1 MPSML
6 ESLRTRIFADGADM
20 PRILEL
26 ASDPR
31 IAGFTTNP
39 TLMRKAGQTD
49 YTMFAKSLL
58 AEITDL
64 PISFEVLADDAE
76 GIESE
81 ARRIASWGDNVF
93 VKVPVTTTLGQP
105 LAPVVQRLSADGVQ
119 VNVTAIFTPA
129 QVETVTAA
137 LSGGAPSFVSV
148 FAGRIADAGV
158 DPIPIMK
165 TSLEIIA
172 AVPTTELI
180 WASPREVLNVV
191 QASEIGCHVITL
203 THDLLAKLA
212 LLGRDLNDFS
222 LDTVR
227 MFHSDA
233 IAAGLAL

>member
-1 MPSML
+1 ML
-6 ESLRTRIFADGADM
+6 ESLRTRIFADGADL
-20 PRILEL
+20 PRMIEL
-26 ASDPR
+26 AHEPH
-31 IAGFTTNP
+31 ICGFTTNP

-49 YTMFAKSLL
+49 YTIFAKSLL
-58 AEITDL
+58 AVITDL

-105 LAPVVQRLSADGVQ
+105 MAPVIQRLSADGVQ
-119 VNVTAIFTPA
+119 VNVTAVFTLA
-129 QVETVTAA
+129 QVEAVTAA
-137 LSGGAPSFVSV
+137 LSDGVASFVSV

-165 TSLEIIA
+165 SSLEIIA
-172 AVPTTELI
+172 AVPRAELI

-203 THDLLAKLA
+203 THDLLAKLPS
-212 LLGRDLNDFS
+212 LGRDLEEFS
-222 LDTVR
+222 LDTVK

-233 IAAGLAL
+233 VAAGLAL

>member
-1 MPSML
+1 ML
-6 ESLRTRIFADGADM
+6 ESLRTRIFADGADL
-20 PRILEL
+20 PRMIEL
-26 ASDPR
+26 ANDPY
-31 IAGFTTNP
+31 ICGFTTNP

-105 LAPVVQRLSADGVQ
+105 MAPVVQRLSADGVQ
-119 VNVTAIFTPA
+119 VNVTAIFTPT
-129 QVETVTAA
+129 QVEAVTAA
-137 LSGGAPSFVSV
+137 LSDGVASFVSV

-165 TSLEIIA
+165 SSLEIIA
-172 AVPTTELI
+172 AVPTAELI

-191 QASEIGCHVITL
+191 QASQIGCHVITL
-203 THDLLAKLA
+203 THDLLAKLPS
-212 LLGRDLNDFS
+212 LGRDLEEFS
-222 LDTVR
+222 LDTVK

-233 IAAGLAL
+233 VAAGLAL